1 MNVLV
6 GAFNQE
12 KALIGAFSLIVKTDG
27 SSATLKIIILVLVP
41 VQFLRFCGSVAVFG
55 ARNSWNILKSSR
67 YDISDSILKKAKTLE

>member
-1 MNVLV
+1 MLV

-27 SSATLKIIILVLVP
+27 LSATLKIIILVVLVP

-55 ARNSWNILKSSR
+55 ARNSWNILKSCR
-67 YDISDSILKKAKTLE
+67 YDISDSISKKAKTPE